1 MRQQKKQEHGT
12 IELDLAAKIQQDND
26 KRPIEPER
34 IIIRSVQITQRS
46 FLVNT
51 QSAGWLND
59 GESLFS

>member
-12 IELDLAAKIQQDND
+12 MELDLAAKIQQDND

-34 IIIRSVQITQRS
+34 IIIRGVQITRRS

-51 QSAGWLND
+51 QSAG
-59 GESLFS
+59 